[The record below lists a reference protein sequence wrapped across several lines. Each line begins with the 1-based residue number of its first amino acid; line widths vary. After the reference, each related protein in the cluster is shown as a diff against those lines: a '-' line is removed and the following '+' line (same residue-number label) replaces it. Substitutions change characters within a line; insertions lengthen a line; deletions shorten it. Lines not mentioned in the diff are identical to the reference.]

1 MKRVFLFLFLVS
13 ALSSTL
19 RSQVSI
25 RRQLNDVIALEKE
38 GHFDQAIRS
47 VRILIDGDNLGGE
60 AGRAWTILGFAYQQ
74 LGHFQQAQKAYE
86 QALHILEYDAPHR
99 IEYGSALINFAN
111 LINMTQGPEV
121 AARMWRKALKV
132 HAELGDHSGMAEDY
146 ALLAGSE
153 LEKKHRR
160 AAKKG
165 LEQAIAEANSIK
177 NPTDDQA
184 IFLSDTQGWKANVEG
199 DGKSEL
205 AAYQHSLELRQ
216 NRQGEN
222 SPLTGQAYLYVG
234 IAYADCKEGEQAV
247 AKMRQGLEILDRVV
261 GHDTPPYLAGE
272 ILLAKVLD
280 QEGMRDEASQVRKR
294 AMWAARELFHADCA
308 ACTVSVA
315 SLR

>member
-1 MKRVFLFLFLVS
+1 MTRVFLFLFLLG
-13 ALSSTL
+13 ALSPSL

-25 RRQLNDVIALEKE
+25 RQQLNDLIALEKE

-47 VRILIDGDNLGGE
+47 VRILIDGNNLGGE
-60 AGRAWTILGFAYQQ
+60 AGRAWTILGFAHQQ
-74 LGHFQQAQKAYE
+74 LGHFQQARKAYE
-86 QALHILEYDAPHR
+86 QALHILEKDAPHR
-99 IEYGSALINFAN
+99 IEYASALINFAN
-111 LINMTQGPEV
+111 LNNITQGPEI
-121 AARMWRKALKV
+121 ATRLWRKALKV
-132 HAELGDHSGMAEDY
+132 HTELGNHPGMAEDY
-146 ALLAGSE
+146 AFLAGSE

-160 AAKKG
+160 AGKKY
-165 LEQAIAEANSIK
+165 LDQAIAEAKLIE
-177 NPTDDQA
+177 NPTNDQA

-216 NRQGEN
+216 NRQRED
-222 SPLTGQAYLYVG
+222 SPTTGQAYLYVG
-234 IAYADCKEGEQAV
+234 IAYADCREWGQAV

-272 ILLAKVLD
+272 VLLAKVLD

-294 AMWAARELFHADCA
+294 AMWAARELFRGDCA
-308 ACTVSVA
+308 GCTFSVA